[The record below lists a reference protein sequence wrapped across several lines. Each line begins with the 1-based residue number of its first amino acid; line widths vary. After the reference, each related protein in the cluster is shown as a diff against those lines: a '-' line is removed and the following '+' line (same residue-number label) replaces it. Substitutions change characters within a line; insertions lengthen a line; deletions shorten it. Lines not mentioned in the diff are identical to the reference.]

1 MSQRLSPRRP
11 TLQRKPLL
19 LLPCLSRM
27 VQGGFSAP
35 TNSNTAVSHAILL
48 AYWVFSPSYCFH
60 WFFFFDPPERWNT
73 RLTVCSLP
81 VLLHGS
87 LSKVWDTYTGDVLHS
102 FPHQHIVRAGD
113 FSGDGNRIVT
123 GGMEKKLRIF
133 DLNREDMAGQ
143 ALLTNE
149 GHSSVI
155 RNVVWDG
162 PRNMILS
169 SGEDSEI
176 R

>member
-1 MSQRLSPRRP
+1 MALLSE
-11 TLQRKPLL
+11 LL
-19 LLPCLSRM
+19 LSL
-27 VQGGFSAP
+27 V
-35 TNSNTAVSHAILL
+35 H
-48 AYWVFSPSYCFH
+48 
-60 WFFFFDPPERWNT
+60 FDPPEMDT
-73 RLTVCSLP
+73 RLTVYSLA
-81 VLLHGS
+81 VIRGS
-87 LSKVWDTYTGDVLHS
+87 CSKVWDTYTGDILHS

-113 FSGDGNRIVT
+113 FSGDGSRIVT

-155 RNVVWDG
+155 KNVVWDG

-169 SGEDSEI
+169 SGEDTEI
-176 R
+176 RYRPLLTSKMSAAREFIRLVTNQSCATVLL